1 MRLFFVTSKI
11 VLLEKIFKKRDL
23 MKKLRLING
32 YTTFLHVA
40 FLLFSLQVQALD
52 QDKIHISDIELHEM
66 IENNDLKYI
75 YLGKDNNNLYHV
87 ISQISALDHDEDSI
101 INELKR
107 HIDEGFSIGL
117 YDFVVD
123 ALGYAGE
130 ILQEN
135 AAKIDANKIRKI
147 SDFLEG
153 VMNQIINEEFTVNSH
168 KIIGMPELS
177 ASFEVPAFFD
187 DSDSDITRQR
197 PRHPFFKRA
206 FVKHGKNVL
215 KFKDKVDFL
224 NNVKFKED
232 VKFEDEVTF
241 EDKVEFEHFV
251 KFEGKVKF
259 EEDVEIEGTL
269 TVTDLV
275 VLSCIDHLC
284 VNELTI
290 GEIVILSCLDNLCVR
305 TLSVTDLVVLS
316 CIDHLCVNNL
326 SVVNETV
333 SNLTVTD
340 LVVLSCIDNLCVNN
354 LSVVNETVSNLTV
367 TDLVVLSC
375 IDNLCVNNLSVGDL
389 VASNADILCDL
400 TVGCNISMNDSLSPA
415 IGNIIKGGFSFMQNF
430 GVDNTFL
437 GINAGN
443 FTMTGS
449 ENVGIGRQAL
459 SSETSGADNVAVGA
473 FALPGNTSGTNDVAV
488 GAFALVNNTIGSE
501 NSALGSFTLASN
513 TGGSGNVAVG
523 FDAGFSLT
531 TGDNNTLVG
540 SNAGAFM
547 TTGST
552 NLMLGFNAGITFVT
566 GSDNI
571 YIAHPGVPA
580 ESGTIRIGTP
590 ATQTTAFM
598 QGIFGVPVGLTGITV
613 FVDAAGQLG
622 TVVSSRK
629 FKHSI
634 EDMDH
639 IDSENIYKLRPV
651 TFVYNNDES
660 HEKQYGLIAEE
671 VETVFP
677 ALVVRDEK
685 GAPYTVRYHL
695 LPMLLLNEV
704 QKLNNI
710 VQDQTITINELKEDS
725 KKFGAIMQGFIE
737 SISMLNRQ

>member
-1 MRLFFVTSKI
+1 
-11 VLLEKIFKKRDL
+11 
-23 MKKLRLING
+23 MKKLRLLSC
-32 YTTFLHVA
+32 YTTFLHIGC
-40 FLLFSLQVQALD
+40 LFFGLHLQAIEKD
-52 QDKIHISDIELHEM
+52 EIRISEIELHEM

-75 YLGKDNNNLYHV
+75 YLRKDNNLYHV
-87 ISQISALDHDEDSI
+87 ISKISAFDDDEDSM
-101 INELKR
+101 INELKK

-123 ALGYAGE
+123 ALAYAGE

-135 AAKIDANKIRKI
+135 AAKIDANKMRKL
-147 SDFLEG
+147 SDSLEG
-153 VMNQIINEEFTVNSH
+153 VMNQIINEEFTINSH
-168 KIIGMPELS
+168 KIVGMPELS
-177 ASFEVPAFFD
+177 ASFEVPAFFED
-187 DSDSDITRQR
+187 ADSDVTRQR
-197 PRHPFFKRA
+197 SQRPSKHS
-206 FVKHGKNVL
+206 FVMQCKKVL
-215 KFKDKVDFL
+215 KFKEKVEFLDKVR
-224 NNVKFKED
+224 FKKD
-232 VKFEDEVTF
+232 VKF

-251 KFEGKVKF
+251 KFKGKAKF

-269 TVTDLV
+269 TVNDLV

-290 GEIVILSCLDNLCVR
+290 GEIVILSCLDNLCVQ
-305 TLSVTDLVVLS
+305 TLTVTDLVVLS

-340 LVVLSCIDNLCVNN
+340 LVVLSCMDHLCVNN

-375 IDNLCVNNLSVGDL
+375 VENLCVINLSVVNETVDNLSVGEL

-430 GVDNTFL
+430 GLDNTFL
-437 GINAGN
+437 GISAGN
-443 FTMTGS
+443 FTMTGN

-488 GAFALVNNTIGSE
+488 GAFALVNNTTGDD
-501 NSALGSFTLASN
+501 NTALGSFTLASN
-513 TGGSGNVAVG
+513 TIGSGNVAVG
-523 FDAGFSLT
+523 FDAGFSLA
-531 TGDNNTLVG
+531 TGNNNTLVG
-540 SNAGAFM
+540 NNAGALM
-547 TTGST
+547 TAGST
-552 NLMLGFNAGITFVT
+552 NLMLGFNAGISFIT
-566 GSDNI
+566 GDDNI
-571 YIAHPGVPA
+571 YIAHPGVPS
-580 ESGTIRIGTP
+580 ETGTIRIGAP
-590 ATQTTAFM
+590 ATQTSTFV
-598 QGIFGVPVGLTGITV
+598 QGIFGVPVGLTGIEV
-613 FVDAAGQLG
+613 FIDAAGQLG

-629 FKHSI
+629 FKHNI

-639 IDSENIYKLRPV
+639 VDSENIYKLRPV

-671 VETVFP
+671 VEAVFP
-677 ALVVRDEK
+677 GLVVHDEA

-710 VQDQTITINELKEDS
+710 VQDQTITISELKEDS
-725 KKFGAIMQGFIE
+725 KKFDAIMQGFIE